1 MTIYESIVRSDAP
14 IRKTYDDFYGIYNDL
29 RGSLVP
35 TEGAI
40 KAFQMSKLHLFSI
53 MARSGNFKA
62 QAVNNFLQN
71 SSGSIDDGL
80 QHSII
85 HNKILELE
93 NKLRGAF
100 FFFFWSKA
108 EQDNQLI
115 DKNLLEL
122 THQNLKE
129 LYNLLLQISTFNNE
143 PISGTYINKL
153 NGYINNLKG
162 SSIYEIMK
170 NYWNLQG
177 EILEAEGTAWFNK
190 RLPSDLKI
198 KAYNIGKINVSGKG
212 QAISDILLMDMSLVD
227 LYENIFIDYT
237 IGGQHETKTLKEFF
251 NFLETHQG
259 QEQIV
264 FNDENL
270 GKLISRSVMGIQA
283 KSGKNQKPW
292 NIKSKNTWVSIGEF
306 DEPERRVLDRIFDLR
321 TTWDQFDKNI
331 KIQDNAYNALADYGL
346 ATVLNKVL
354 HLDEY
359 ENSYLL
365 TSSGFMTYE
374 DRMEELLNGKG
385 GKYYFHLNNVKMDYN
400 LYDKK
405 QIIMP
410 D

>member
-14 IRKTYDDFYGIYNDL
+14 IRKIYDDFYGTYNDL

-80 QHSII
+80 QYSII

-100 FFFFWSKA
+100 FAADWSKA

-143 PISGTYINKL
+143 PVSGTYINKL

-264 FNDENL
+264 LNDENL

-306 DEPERRVLDRIFDLR
+306 DEPERRVLDRIFDLK
-321 TTWDQFDKNI
+321 TTWNQFDKNI

-365 TSSGFMTYE
+365 TPSGFMTYE

>member
-100 FFFFWSKA
+100 FAADWSKA

-237 IGGQHETKTLKEFF
+237 IGRQHETKTLKEFF

-264 FNDENL
+264 LNDENL

-306 DEPERRVLDRIFDLR
+306 DEPERRVLDRIFDLK
-321 TTWDQFDKNI
+321 TTWNQFDKNI

-365 TSSGFMTYE
+365 TPSGFMTYE